1 MPKYL
6 DLSANVSVSMKE
18 LLGSKPVSESPTKQ
32 DKTTGDTSK
41 E

>member
-18 LLGSKPVSESPTKQ
+18 LLGTKPQ
-32 DKTTGDTSK
+32 QK
-41 E
+41 EKKEKE